1 MGTPFQLSFFYV
13 CVSVCNF
20 TFIITVPFSPKYVS
34 SILCIYGLFAGKSE
48 QQGSD
53 TLEAVNCW
61 SPLRWCCL
69 YLQIKDVF
77 FFFHFGVASLFRTAV
92 SLQYLQTATRWQKHR
107 RDRVKKIWTKYNLYS
122 LYTLHTMQYYKA
134 FYTFTFHQSSAH
146 WSESTSTIP
155 SPTQGSRGD
164 GKK

>member
-1 MGTPFQLSFFYV
+1 MGTPFQLFFFL
-13 CVSVCNF
+13 CVFVCNF
-20 TFIITVPFSPKYVS
+20 TFIIAVPFSPKYVS
-34 SILCIYGLFAGKSE
+34 SILCIYGLFAGKSK

-77 FFFHFGVASLFRTAV
+77 FFSTSAWYPCSVRLSASNASIRPLDGRNT
-92 SLQYLQTATRWQKHR
+92 TETG
-107 RDRVKKIWTKYNLYS
+107 VKKIWTKYNLYS